1 MAKGQKSIRWID
13 FSERRPERVAAR
25 RREPQEAKP
34 IGEANL
40 VRGFS
45 VAPNNNPLT
54 NKI

>member
-25 RREPQEAKP
+25 RRAPQEAKP
-34 IGEANL
+34 IGKANL
-40 VRGFS
+40 VRGS
-45 VAPNNNPLT
+45 AAAPSHHPLT